1 MSSSSSSPLNDVEV
15 DRCDGPGDGA
25 GDSSRLLGDGV
36 LDSATS
42 IHCHEPPSLRGV
54 SAMDCWRCELQRPG
68 RGAATSTSS
77 GADRGGD
84 AVLGRRGLVAAVRC
98 RGVALGVQQ
107 ANIFV
112 DVRAA
117 RLSSQ
122 LWG

>member
-1 MSSSSSSPLNDVEV
+1 M
-15 DRCDGPGDGA
+15 
-25 GDSSRLLGDGV
+25 
-36 LDSATS
+36 
-42 IHCHEPPSLRGV
+42 RGV

>member
-1 MSSSSSSPLNDVEV
+1 M

-25 GDSSRLLGDGV
+25 GDSSRRLGDGV

-42 IHCHEPPSLRGV
+42 IHCHEPPSLFRGV

>member
-1 MSSSSSSPLNDVEV
+1 
-15 DRCDGPGDGA
+15 
-25 GDSSRLLGDGV
+25 
-36 LDSATS
+36 
-42 IHCHEPPSLRGV
+42 
-54 SAMDCWRCELQRPG
+54 MDCWRCELQRPG